1 MIDCPEPPMKINFRI
16 ISVASAIIIQ
26 VAVLPAFDM
35 TPEGKG
41 KILHSDSQ
49 KDSLASVWLE
59 RSVYYSDKNADSVL
73 FCCNEG
79 LKYAGPDNPELYVGL
94 LTNIA
99 EARFS
104 LGEMDESIR
113 AHLHAYS
120 EAARLGCSAGI
131 RSSLLASIGLSW
143 KRKAELDSALHYYN
157 RAVDLLDGE
166 DGVSSELCHVL
177 TNIAALYVSYS
188 RLDEAEAYARE
199 AVEVSDED
207 TDPDDVI
214 YAYSTVG
221 AILAKKGNYEESVKI
236 LREALAK
243 ARKLGQPKYELKVLT
258 YILAMFNYTGER
270 DSVEFYDREAVILMR
285 NLPENL
291 PEVLGYKETEAK
303 VFASVGK
310 YSESNRILSELLAS
324 SGKNEQSA
332 PDILWLCMARN
343 YMAMNMFAEASSCYE
358 NAISASDSL
367 RDDAIQSQLSEWSV
381 KYDTRVKDLEISRLE
396 TDRIRE
402 RSARIQWLMTA
413 VILMLASVAGLIYY
427 VFWSRGRK
435 RYEELMLARKYIE
448 GLEKERLRIAEDLHD
463 GVCNDLLGI
472 GLQMKAISRKG
483 ECEAGN
489 DIIEMIEKLRADVR
503 YISHELMPPEFR
515 FASLDEI
522 MDSYVGKFSAHS
534 EISFRFEKSADGNEW
549 RNIPD
554 NISYETYRI
563 FQELLSNIVRHS
575 GARNVDIILRLNRRM
590 LSLDFDSDG
599 TAKLPE
605 TVRGGRNTK
614 GIGMSVIRERVK
626 SIGATL
632 SFGEGDFGQHFSLSV
647 PLYRRRQCL
656 K

>member
-1 MIDCPEPPMKINFRI
+1 MDLTALNPC
-16 ISVASAIIIQ
+16 IS
-26 VAVLPAFDM
+26 
-35 TPEGKG
+35 
-41 KILHSDSQ
+41 
-49 KDSLASVWLE
+49 
-59 RSVYYSDKNADSVL
+59 
-73 FCCNEG
+73 
-79 LKYAGPDNPELYVGL
+79 
-94 LTNIA
+94 
-99 EARFS
+99 
-104 LGEMDESIR
+104 
-113 AHLHAYS
+113 
-120 EAARLGCSAGI
+120 GC
-131 RSSLLASIGLSW
+131 
-143 KRKAELDSALHYYN
+143 
-157 RAVDLLDGE
+157 
-166 DGVSSELCHVL
+166 
-177 TNIAALYVSYS
+177 
-188 RLDEAEAYARE
+188 
-199 AVEVSDED
+199 
-207 TDPDDVI
+207 
-214 YAYSTVG
+214 
-221 AILAKKGNYEESVKI
+221 
-236 LREALAK
+236 
-243 ARKLGQPKYELKVLT
+243 
-258 YILAMFNYTGER
+258 
-270 DSVEFYDREAVILMR
+270 
-285 NLPENL
+285 
-291 PEVLGYKETEAK
+291 
-303 VFASVGK
+303 
-310 YSESNRILSELLAS
+310 
-324 SGKNEQSA
+324 
-332 PDILWLCMARN
+332 
-343 YMAMNMFAEASSCYE
+343 
-358 NAISASDSL
+358 
-367 RDDAIQSQLSEWSV
+367 
-381 KYDTRVKDLEISRLE
+381 
-396 TDRIRE
+396 
-402 RSARIQWLMTA
+402 WLMTA

-435 RYEELMLARKYIE
+435 RYEELMLAQKYIE